1 MPQTAYQ
8 RKLSVAAFDAR
19 VHDHLKAA
27 GTLNKMIVAAENG
40 RYVDLHAFHAMLP
53 PTYRTMVGPPPQ
65 SRSKRR
71 HERCPQCPGNPVRA
85 CGVRR
90 RWEAHARLG

>member
-1 MPQTAYQ
+1 MLAVGERSFCADKSPEAVVHGFRAAREIWEMAIDQ

-40 RYVDLHAFHAMLP
+40 RYVDLRAFHAMLP

-65 SRSKRR
+65 SRADD
-71 HERCPQCPGNPVRA
+71 Q
-85 CGVRR
+85 
-90 RWEAHARLG
+90 